1 MWRFMASSSLPLCPS
16 SPWFYTSPPIAPLF
30 LIFRPLF
37 PSFDYARSSPS
48 FSHFFP
54 PPRTF
59 LLLLSPCPISPLLP
73 CLRRRPFFTDSTR
86 FSLFVVLPFP
96 NTLPS
101 LFLSSPDPPL
111 YPPAPP
117 RPFSLPPPPLSHL
130 FGRFYSIFAL
140 HLPPLRPALP
150 PFFLPSSLPPLHPHT
165 LP

>member
-1 MWRFMASSSLPLCPS
+1 VWRFMASSSLPPFPS

-54 PPRTF
+54 PPPHLPSTSQSMPHISSF
-59 LLLLSPCPISPLLP
+59 ALSPSPT
-73 CLRRRPFFTDSTR
+73 FFHRLHSV
-86 FSLFVVLPFP
+86 SLFVVLPLP
-96 NTLPS
+96 NSLPS
-101 LFLSSPDPPL
+101 LFLSSPGPPL
-111 YPPAPP
+111 YPPASP